1 MLFFQ
6 NQFDFSNYIEKMKKN
21 ELTIEDILDNDQI
34 IFDIKNNDNTQFIP
48 FFSNEVI
55 RKLIDYS
62 TKMPIIDEY
71 KIGHKFPFNATE
83 ILCCE
88 NKDILDRFFNQIKI
102 SIDDDYESKKNE
114 NNEDNENNKEKKN
127 EDRKNEEKKNEDNDK
142 IYENKKIE
150 EKKDDNKK
158 EEEKKDNEKKGEE
171 SKKEEISMITIIQNK
186 IEEIEKEKK
195 SEKKEKQSEEKNSE
209 KAEIKFEK
217 NSEEGKSNE
226 KKESEIKSEE
236 KMESEKQEIKN
247 EDKEKEKKTIKE
259 RKYKIIYD
267 NIDYF
272 FQFLSSPSTND
283 NYVLIGYF
291 TKIFNH
297 LIQSKGQ
304 ILISYIFKERKE
316 FLYEFINHL
325 NRRGIGE
332 CIKTILLFN
341 DDIKDFDSFK
351 ISFCEIIINKLDD
364 PQNEDKYISI
374 TETLI
379 NSLLNKDFFN
389 LFMSN
394 DKLLKL
400 LFKILYNNMNNIY
413 NSQSILSLL
422 IKINEYIL
430 LNFDKLVTVNY
441 IQENSMDNYYSSM
454 FNYNME
460 EDKSIN
466 EKYLEMNIKS
476 IHYLFNA
483 LKESN
488 LNFLEDLNKFDE
500 SELLTTYGRPQKK
513 LGIKKLLQVEYFRTI
528 IDIIINSNSKNLFKK
543 EIEELINIANDKKI
557 FWTLNDIFFSY
568 EFNNIFQIYYIQII
582 TSVLN
587 KFSPESLLN
596 YFFSDS
602 SDIENH
608 RKLIDLLINHLINNN
623 KLEYTLSRKSNNCH
637 FPIEIKLLNDVL
649 KSENDYIK
657 NIIEADSDFNIINE
671 IFVSQINDLFN
682 QTFLLDQNKNDFM
695 FMTEESQS
703 ENNNN
708 MLNIFNLEEMIN
720 ENIKIFKVY
729 KNGGDYIK
737 LENEKKEKIKNRQLN
752 NNENELN
759 LNLSEEVEENDLLNG
774 IDYNNLNVNNNN
786 DNFINKDEE
795 ILGNDEIIK
804 NEKSKKEDNLIEN
817 KEYYDSNYWV
827 PNNSSNEELDKIIK
841 EL

>member
-114 NNEDNENNKEKKN
+114 NNEDNEKKKKKKKKN
-127 EDRKNEEKKNEDNDK
+127 EKRKNEKKKNEDNDK

-195 SEKKEKQSEEKNSE
+195 SEEKEKQSEEKNSE

-236 KMESEKQEIKN
+236 KMELEKQEIKK

-400 LFKILYNNMNNIY
+400 LFKILYNNMNNIN

-623 KLEYTLSRKSNNCH
+623 KFEFTLSRKVNNCY
-637 FPIEIKLLNDVL
+637 FPIEIKILNAIL
-649 KSENDYIK
+649 NSENEYIK
-657 NIIEADSDFNIINE
+657 NIIEADSDFKVINEVLVIKINDIFHYYQTIDVFEFNSSLKEIINE
-671 IFVSQINDLFN
+671 S
-682 QTFLLDQNKNDFM
+682 
-695 FMTEESQS
+695 
-703 ENNNN
+703 
-708 MLNIFNLEEMIN
+708 
-720 ENIKIFKVY
+720 IKLFKVY
-729 KNGGDYIK
+729 RNGDDYEK
-737 LENEKKEKIKNRQLN
+737 LEKEKRKQLIKRQLN
-752 NNENELN
+752 IDLY
-759 LNLSEEVEENDLLNG
+759 LSDEVEENDLLNE
-774 IDYNNLNVNNNN
+774 ID
-786 DNFINKDEE
+786 NKFQ
-795 ILGNDEIIK
+795 
-804 NEKSKKEDNLIEN
+804 
-817 KEYYDSNYWV
+817 
-827 PNNSSNEELDKIIK
+827 
-841 EL
+841 

>member
-1 MLFFQ
+1 
-6 NQFDFSNYIEKMKKN
+6 
-21 ELTIEDILDNDQI
+21 
-34 IFDIKNNDNTQFIP
+34 
-48 FFSNEVI
+48 
-55 RKLIDYS
+55 
-62 TKMPIIDEY
+62 
-71 KIGHKFPFNATE
+71 
-83 ILCCE
+83 
-88 NKDILDRFFNQIKI
+88 
-102 SIDDDYESKKNE
+102 
-114 NNEDNENNKEKKN
+114 
-127 EDRKNEEKKNEDNDK
+127 
-142 IYENKKIE
+142 
-150 EKKDDNKK
+150 
-158 EEEKKDNEKKGEE
+158 
-171 SKKEEISMITIIQNK
+171 
-186 IEEIEKEKK
+186 
-195 SEKKEKQSEEKNSE
+195 
-209 KAEIKFEK
+209 
-217 NSEEGKSNE
+217 
-226 KKESEIKSEE
+226 
-236 KMESEKQEIKN
+236 
-247 EDKEKEKKTIKE
+247 
-259 RKYKIIYD
+259 
-267 NIDYF
+267 
-272 FQFLSSPSTND
+272 
-283 NYVLIGYF
+283 
-291 TKIFNH
+291 
-297 LIQSKGQ
+297 
-304 ILISYIFKERKE
+304 
-316 FLYEFINHL
+316 
-325 NRRGIGE
+325 
-332 CIKTILLFN
+332 
-341 DDIKDFDSFK
+341 
-351 ISFCEIIINKLDD
+351 
-364 PQNEDKYISI
+364 
-374 TETLI
+374 
-379 NSLLNKDFFN
+379 
-389 LFMSN
+389 MSN

-400 LFKILYNNMNNIY
+400 LFKILYNNMNNIN

-623 KLEYTLSRKSNNCH
+623 KIEYTLSRKSNNCH

-737 LENEKKEKIKNRQLN
+737 LENEKKEKIRNRQLN

-774 IDYNNLNVNNNN
+774 IDYNNFNVNNNN

-804 NEKSKKEDNLIEN
+804 NEKNKKEDNLIEN